1 METAG
6 LAKDELAALYKMSKS
21 DPSSTIFLHEAPETI
36 RKKIRKTYC
45 PMGET
50 ENNPILE
57 INKYILF
64 AQPGFKLIVERPEK
78 YGGTVVYETYE
89 ELEKDFAE
97 KKLHPADLKNA
108 TANALIEFLKP
119 VREKLLSDNT
129 VREYIELIMK
139 NITR

>member
-1 METAG
+1 
-6 LAKDELAALYKMSKS
+6 
-21 DPSSTIFLHEAPETI
+21 
-36 RKKIRKTYC
+36 
-45 PMGET
+45 MGET